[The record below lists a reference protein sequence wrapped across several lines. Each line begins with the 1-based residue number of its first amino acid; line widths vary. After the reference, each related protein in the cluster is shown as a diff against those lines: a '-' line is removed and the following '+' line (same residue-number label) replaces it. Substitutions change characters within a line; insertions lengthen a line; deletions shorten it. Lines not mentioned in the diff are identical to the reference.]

1 MQEPIL
7 VVLAAGIGHRFGG
20 LKQIEPI
27 DDNGHLLIDYSIYDA
42 VKAGFHKVV
51 CIIKKETEADFEAA
65 IGARLRKHVS
75 LTYVYQELDM
85 LPNGF
90 KLPMGRTKP
99 WGTSHA
105 LLCCKDV
112 IDAPFAVIN
121 SDDYYGPNAFST
133 MYQFLSTPHDTNEYA
148 MVGYDIEKTLTKN
161 GAVTRGVCNVDG
173 DGKLIDLD
181 ERRGV
186 MMHPGGALCNVGGR
200 RLFLPAGTPVS
211 MNLWGFHPLF
221 LRLIESFF
229 RRFLQ
234 DNMQSD
240 PLTCE
245 YVLPEL
251 VKELLLESMIK
262 VTVLESGDQ
271 WYGMTYRED
280 LEAVRAAISILIQS
294 GLYPKELLE

>member
-1 MQEPIL
+1 
-7 VVLAAGIGHRFGG
+7 
-20 LKQIEPI
+20 
-27 DDNGHLLIDYSIYDA
+27 
-42 VKAGFHKVV
+42 
-51 CIIKKETEADFEAA
+51 
-65 IGARLRKHVS
+65 
-75 LTYVYQELDM
+75 
-85 LPNGF
+85 
-90 KLPMGRTKP
+90 
-99 WGTSHA
+99 
-105 LLCCKDV
+105 
-112 IDAPFAVIN
+112 
-121 SDDYYGPNAFST
+121 
-133 MYQFLSTPHDTNEYA
+133 
-148 MVGYDIEKTLTKN
+148 
-161 GAVTRGVCNVDG
+161 
-173 DGKLIDLD
+173 
-181 ERRGV
+181 
-186 MMHPGGALCNVGGR
+186 
-200 RLFLPAGTPVS
+200 